1 MQHERSSSPCVSAQ
15 SIQSSLTLC
24 DPVDCS
30 PPGSSIH
37 GILRQE
43 CWSELSCP
51 PPGDQ
56 TCVSCGC
63 CIAGGFF
70 IVELPGKLPVPWPGI
85 KPRLP
90 CIGGM
95 WSLRHWTTR
104 EVPEL
109 NDVLKVPGGGGGLV
123 SKSCLT
129 LFDPED
135 CSPPD
140 SCVHGISQARILE

>member
-1 MQHERSSSPCVSAQ
+1 MACRILVAAQ
-15 SIQSSLTLC
+15 EPSVAACGIQFPDQGSN
-24 DPVDCS
+24 
-30 PPGSSIH
+30 PGSPA
-37 GILRQE
+37 L
-43 CWSELSCP
+43 
-51 PPGDQ
+51 
-56 TCVSCGC
+56 
-63 CIAGGFF
+63 
-70 IVELPGKLPVPWPGI
+70 
-85 KPRLP
+85 
-90 CIGGM
+90 GGM